1 MIKSC
6 KNTLICLLLD
16 VKEVFDHVALNW
28 QWDSSVHDVDYESF
42 DSILFQIEV
51 RRVKRSQFNTI

>member
-42 DSILFQIEV
+42 DSILCLN
-51 RRVKRSQFNTI
+51 RS